1 MVTIQKVS
9 HDKLEKKT
17 WYNMTVL
24 KLTNYLIYGVRGLR
38 GRLEERGVDLWSALY
53 LGPLKGLTGIIVLVA
68 NRQIMIYARDQVRML
83 HRVILPKLQVCSPCI
98 VKIMHF

>member
-1 MVTIQKVS
+1 MVKIQKVS

-38 GRLEERGVDLWSALY
+38 GRLEERGLICDPLY
-53 LGPLKGLTGIIVLVA
+53 T
-68 NRQIMIYARDQVRML
+68 
-83 HRVILPKLQVCSPCI
+83 
-98 VKIMHF
+98 

>member
-1 MVTIQKVS
+1 MWISRPYQMVKIQKVS

-38 GRLEERGVDLWSALY
+38 GRLEERGLICDPLY
-53 LGPLKGLTGIIVLVA
+53 T
-68 NRQIMIYARDQVRML
+68 
-83 HRVILPKLQVCSPCI
+83 
-98 VKIMHF
+98 